1 MTTNPC
7 EEYFSCQPLNEGI
20 TLIQFIQKKV
30 HISNRTT
37 LPRNSSKRR
46 GPSLFSQT
54 SFSSSG
60 AGPRFGSSPAAL
72 TSAGLSG
79 PAWKG
84 GAPLG
89 PPYALDG
96 LPVHPA
102 RKSAH
107 APFAKTL

>member
-60 AGPRFGSSPAAL
+60 AGPRFGSSSAAL
-72 TSAGLSG
+72 NSAGLSA
-79 PAWKG
+79 PACPG
-84 GAPLG
+84 GESPG
-89 PPYALDG
+89 PPPAPDEN
-96 LPVHPA
+96 PTQPA
-102 RKSAH
+102 R
-107 APFAKTL
+107 